1 MKLTKCDRCGRAVKS
16 GTSDFYLMLCGN
28 QAINYGDTE
37 AGSSFEYDLCAD
49 CAREVVELIEGG
61 TQQCTKD

>member
-1 MKLTKCDRCGRAVKS
+1 MKLTKCDRCGRTVKS
-16 GTSDFYLMLCGN
+16 GTSEFYLILS
-28 QAINYGDTE
+28 GDQVIHYQGIK